1 MRIYEELFI
10 VDPNATDEQID
21 SVTAQIEGVVKD
33 ANGTIDKID
42 KWGVRK
48 LAYRV
53 KKRDEG
59 QYVLVQ
65 FSADPAAVR
74 EIERRLRVDETVLKY
89 LTVRIDED
97 LKWIEKK
104 RKEREKRASRRPK
117 PPASAPGAPAHAAPG
132 APAAPAAPAQPEPDE
147 DESPRQADE

>member
-21 SVTAQIEGVVKD
+21 SVTAQIEGVVTD
-33 ANGTIDKID
+33 AGGTIDKID

-53 KKRDEG
+53 KKREEG

-65 FSADPAAVR
+65 FSAEASVVR

-104 RKEREKRASRRPK
+104 RKQREKRASRKPK
-117 PPASAPGAPAHAAPG
+117 PPASAPGAPSHAAPG
-132 APAAPAAPAQPEPDE
+132 APSAPGQPKADE
-147 DESPRQADE
+147 GDSPQQADE